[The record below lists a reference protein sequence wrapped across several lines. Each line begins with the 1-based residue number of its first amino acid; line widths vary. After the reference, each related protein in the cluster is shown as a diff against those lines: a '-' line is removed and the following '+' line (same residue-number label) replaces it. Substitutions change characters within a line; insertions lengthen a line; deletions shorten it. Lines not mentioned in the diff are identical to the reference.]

1 MEHSNAQGAPCAR
14 LAFEFAFGEQTHFEG
29 FEGAFQLV
37 GMVVRAD
44 NGEMLA
50 VASLESNLYQL
61 DTNVV
66 NGAKMSSLAHFD
78 GNLYSLELWHK
89 RLGHLNANSVKTLQS
104 MVSGMD
110 VQTVPK
116 DVHSFTCE
124 GCIQSK

>member
-1 MEHSNAQGAPCAR
+1 MHEVLYVPDLHSNLLSMSKLISRG
-14 LAFEFAFGEQTHFEG
+14 LNVHFNSLG
-29 FEGAFQLV
+29 C
-37 GMVVRAD
+37 VVRAS

-66 NGAKMSSLAHFD
+66 NGAKMSYLAHSD